1 MTEHGP
7 IWSSTSTLSVVHHVR
22 DPGCMVCV
30 ARRHAILHFMRI
42 YQHIEMTISR
52 SPPLPRKPTNV
63 TLPPDLL
70 ARAKQLDINVSRAS
84 ERGIREEIRELEARR
99 WAEENAELIAAYT
112 DMVEQDGLPLAKYRT
127 F

>member
-1 MTEHGP
+1 
-7 IWSSTSTLSVVHHVR
+7 
-22 DPGCMVCV
+22 
-30 ARRHAILHFMRI
+30 
-42 YQHIEMTISR
+42 MTISH
-52 SPPLPRKPTNV
+52 SPPPPRKPTNV